1 MPDYDP
7 RAEYPDAN
15 FPIKAQMNPS
25 IVTYPSGKTYACAG
39 SVIVRVPTG
48 TTRETM
54 GEWIVYEQPVLNIE
68 RVRIAGSKGNTYT
81 VTRDL
86 TRDDIYCSCPG
97 YKFRGNCKHLT
108 RAFPS

>member
-7 RAEYPDAN
+7 RTEYPDAT
-15 FPIKAQMNPS
+15 FPIKAPMNPS
-25 IVTYPSGKTYACAG
+25 IVTYVSGKTYACAG

-86 TRDDIYCSCPG
+86 TSNDIYCSCPG
-97 YKFRGNCKHLT
+97 HKFRGNCKHLK